1 MDLQT
6 LKFLLSDAGQNLI
19 AELKTL
25 MSNDTS
31 ELRSQE
37 ILRSKYPSW
46 SVSAAVEL
54 LLLRHRARDKFSR
67 ADRMFFTRVGLEQSS
82 SEVVSRY
89 RAQRYKLFENIA
101 DLCTGIGGDLIS
113 LAEGRSCTAVDIDPV
128 HLMMAEVNANVYEA
142 RPPDT
147 VLADVRELAFEDF
160 EAVFIDPSRRAQ
172 DKRILDPRFG
182 EPPLDWCL
190 SISSRIKNIGIK
202 TSPGLDKAIIPDG
215 WEVEFISL
223 RGDLKEAVLWSPSM
237 STAKRRA
244 TLLPGEHTLAA
255 SSVAPAVVDHPGRY
269 ILDPDPAVTRAG
281 LVSNLAREI
290 DAWMLDERIAFLSAD
305 SYISTPFAR
314 TWEVVYSG
322 RWSLKQLRSVLI
334 DLDAGSIDIRKRRS
348 PLDTD
353 QLRKK
358 LGAALKGN
366 KRYMIFLTEIRD
378 KPWMF
383 ICS

>member
-6 LKFLLSDAGQNLI
+6 LEFLLSNDGQDLI

-25 MSNDTS
+25 MSDGIS

-37 ILRSKYPSW
+37 ILRAKYPAW

-67 ADRMFFTRVGLEQSS
+67 ADSMFFTRIGLEQSS

-89 RAQRYKLFENIA
+89 RAQRYKPFENVA
-101 DLCTGIGGDLIS
+101 DLCTGIGGDLIA

-128 HLMMAEVNANVYEA
+128 HLKMAEVNANVYEA
-142 RPPDT
+142 RPSDT
-147 VLADVRELAFEDF
+147 VLADVRDLAFEDF
-160 EAVFIDPSRRAQ
+160 EAVFIDPSRRSQ

-202 TSPGLDKAIIPDG
+202 TSPGLDKAIIPEG
-215 WEVEFISL
+215 WEIEFISL

-244 TLLPGEHTLAA
+244 TLLPGEYTLAA
-255 SSVAPAVVDHPGRY
+255 LSVAPVVVDNPGRY

-281 LVSNLAREI
+281 LVSNLAQEI
-290 DAWMLDERIAFLSAD
+290 DAWMIDENLAFLSSNRYLA
-305 SYISTPFAR
+305 TPFAK
-314 TWEVVYSG
+314 TWEVLYSG
-322 RWSLKQLRSVLI
+322 RWGLRQLKQALI
-334 DLDAGSIDIRKRRS
+334 DLDAGSVDIRKRRS
-348 PLDTD
+348 PIDVE
-353 QLRKK
+353 QLRRK
-358 LGAALKGN
+358 LDPVLKGTS
-366 KRYMIFLTEIRD
+366 RYMVFLTELSG